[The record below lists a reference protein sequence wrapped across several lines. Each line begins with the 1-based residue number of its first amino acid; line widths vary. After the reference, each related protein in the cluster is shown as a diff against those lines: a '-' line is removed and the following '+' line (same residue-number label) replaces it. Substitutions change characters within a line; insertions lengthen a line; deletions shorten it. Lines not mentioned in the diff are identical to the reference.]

1 MKTSFDNTIDRI
13 VEVVMFEN
21 WLRFYFI
28 AESED
33 SEDLMILIPDQAMAK
48 IRSLYP
54 GLADLAERL
63 NNALITHDSSMRE
76 VCLFVASAIKASDEM
91 LQKAF
96 SSNQF
101 QMEAQ
106 LFNSWL
112 QAHEAQLDAGFADF
126 NSWQTMFGQ
135 WKQTPKVQEYI
146 NSIEEKL
153 QRTATDGTSE
163 PQ

>member
-1 MKTSFDNTIDRI
+1 MSTPFEKVVAQV

-28 AESED
+28 ADGEGD
-33 SEDLMILIPDQAMAK
+33 DLMIRIPEQGMKK
-48 IRSLYP
+48 ITSLYP
-54 GLADLAERL
+54 ELAELAERL
-63 NNALITHDSSMRE
+63 NNDVITHESSMRE
-76 VCLFVASAIKASDEM
+76 VCLYVASAIKGSDEM
-91 LQKAF
+91 LQTTF
-96 SSNQF
+96 SSNEF

-112 QAHEAQLDAGFADF
+112 QAHEEQLDAGFADF
-126 NSWQTMFGQ
+126 ATWRTMFSD

-146 NSIEEKL
+146 TSVQDKL
-153 QRTATDGTSE
+153 QRTATDGTIE

>member
-1 MKTSFDNTIDRI
+1 MSTSFEKTVARVI
-13 VEVVMFEN
+13 EVVMFEN

-28 AESED
+28 ADGEGD
-33 SEDLMILIPDQAMAK
+33 DLMMRIPEQAMKK
-48 IRSLYP
+48 IATLYP
-54 GLADLAERL
+54 ELADLAERL
-63 NNALITHDSSMRE
+63 NNDIITHDSSMRE
-76 VCLFVASAIKASDEM
+76 VCLFVASAIKSSDEV
-91 LQKAF
+91 LQRTF
-96 SSNQF
+96 SSNEF

-126 NSWQTMFGQ
+126 GTWCAMFKE
-135 WKQTPKVQEYI
+135 WKQTPKVQEYVA
-146 NSIEEKL
+146 SVQDKL